1 MSADSNK
8 LAVTLDTLRFPLHG
22 ARLIEASA
30 GTGKTYT
37 IAGLYLRLVLGHGC
51 AETRH
56 AHPLSVDQILVVTFT
71 EAATAELR
79 DRIRRRL
86 HDARLAFARGASDD
100 PLLRSLL
107 AEFTDHNLAVSL
119 LLSAERQMDEAAIF
133 TIHGFCQRMLTQNA
147 FESGSRFE
155 NEFVTDESR
164 LKAQVVADYWRR
176 QFYPLPISLASEVRR
191 LWPAPS
197 ALLAEIAGYLSGP
210 PVKLTT
216 PLMEGDLAALQQ
228 AQIARICEIK
238 QHWLVEREEIELAV
252 TGSDLHKNSQNALLR
267 RLPILDAWAQS
278 ETHDLHVPSELEE
291 FTQSGLLAKSKK
303 GNPPQ
308 LALFERI
315 EAFLAEPVSLKTPLL
330 VHAIHHCR
338 HWLAKAKSTHHWLS
352 FDDLLT
358 QLSAALDN
366 DEQGLLGERIRSL
379 YPVAMIDEFQ
389 DTDPLQYSIFSRLYL
404 DHPQCGLL
412 MIGDPKQAIYAF
424 RGADIF
430 TYIKARN
437 QVSAHYTLGTNWRSS
452 AAMVAAVNQVFSS
465 ATHPFIY
472 SDDIPFQ
479 PVAASPGADKRHWSL
494 EGQVQPA
501 LTYWWPEDLDK
512 PQSKTDYY
520 AQMAEACAAQIQH
533 ILTASASGAA
543 TFHRGEAIE
552 AGDLAVLVRTGNE
565 ARMVRDALSQ
575 QGIASV
581 YLSNRDSVFASDVAQ
596 DIERLLLAVWQ
607 PEDERLLRAAVASNL
622 FALTASELD
631 ALNNDENEWEQLIA
645 EFRQYRRLWSERGVL
660 PMLRAVLTQRHIAE
674 RWLAESE
681 GERWL
686 TDYLHISEL
695 LQQATRE
702 IDSDQGLLRF
712 LTQAMADAAQ
722 GLGGSDEQI
731 QRLESERRLV
741 QIVTIHKSKGLE
753 YPLVFLPF
761 VMSYRESSEGKYYD
775 TESATTWVDLTGN
788 EDALAKADQERLAED
803 LRLLYVALTRAVY
816 GCFIGIAPLRNGNS
830 SQEPTS
836 AHRSAM
842 GFLLQDGQEG
852 GIADLQQA
860 LLKQCENLPDVA
872 QCPPPKR
879 FEQAYQPPQLDEREL
894 TARELSQ
901 VIDRRWRVTSYSGL
915 VMQSSHARHDPLQDI
930 PLLEV
935 GGFDLDSAQERDGA
949 ALESVERSIFNFPR
963 GARPGTFLHS
973 LFEEVDFQQS
983 AHSEPNTKIIL
994 ELMESE
1000 QIEAEW
1006 LPVLQHLVD
1015 TVLSTPLDGKALR
1028 LQQIMAAQRLTELEF
1043 LLPIEVLDAPTLN
1056 RITQRH
1062 DPLSAQAGDLGFHAV
1077 QGMLKGFI
1085 DLVFQYQGRYYVLD
1099 WKSNHLGDEPAAY
1112 HPQRLGSAMADHRYD
1127 LQYQIYALALHRFLR
1142 SRLAHYN
1149 YEQHFG
1155 GVFYLFLRG
1164 MDVRTDQGVFHTKPS
1179 LALLDELDGLIA
1191 GRELAQ
1197 RASKAGQMELDL

>member
-71 EAATAELR
+71 EVATAELR

-86 HDARLAFARGASDD
+86 HDARLAFARGASED

-107 AEFTDHNLAVSL
+107 AEFTDHSLAVSL
-119 LLSAERQMDEAAIF
+119 LLNAERQMDEAAIF

-176 QFYPLPISLASEVRR
+176 QFYPLPIALANEVRR

-197 ALLAEIAGYLSGP
+197 ALLAVIAGYLSGP

-238 QHWLVEREEIELAV
+238 QHWLVEREDIEPAV

-379 YPVAMIDEFQ
+379 YPVVMIDEFQ

-520 AQMAEACAAQIQH
+520 AQMAEACVAQIQH

-860 LLKQCENLPDVA
+860 LLKQCENLPDVV

-879 FEQAYQPPQLDEREL
+879 FEQAYQPPKLDEREL

-901 VIDRRWRVTSYSGL
+901 AIDRRWRVTSYSGL
-915 VMQSSHARHDPLQDI
+915 VMQSSHARNDPLQEL

-994 ELMESE
+994 DLMESE
-1000 QIEAEW
+1000 QIESEW

-1062 DPLSAQAGDLGFHAV
+1062 DPLSAHAGDLGFHAV

-1099 WKSNHLGDEPAAY
+1099 WKSNHLGDDPAAY

-1142 SRLAHYN
+1142 SRLAHYD

-1164 MDVRTDQGVFHTKPS
+1164 MDGRSDQGVFHTKPS

>member
-107 AEFTDHNLAVSL
+107 AEFIDHNLAVSL

-228 AQIARICEIK
+228 SQIARISEIK
-238 QHWLVEREEIELAV
+238 QHWLAEREEIEPAV

-278 ETHDLHVPSELEE
+278 ETQDLHVPSELEE

-366 DEQGLLGERIRSL
+366 DEQGLLGERIRTL

-404 DHPQCGLL
+404 DYPQCGLL

-437 QVSAHYTLGTNWRSS
+437 QVNAHYTLGTNWRSS

-860 LLKQCENLPDVA
+860 LLKQCENLPDVV

-879 FEQAYQPPQLDEREL
+879 FEQAYQPPKLDEREL

-901 VIDRRWRVTSYSGL
+901 AIDRRWRVTSYSGL
-915 VMQSSHARHDPLQDI
+915 VMQSSHARNDPLQEL

-983 AHSEPNTKIIL
+983 AQSEPNTKIIL

-1000 QIEAEW
+1000 QIESEW
-1006 LPVLQHLVD
+1006 LPVLQQLVD

-1062 DPLSAQAGDLGFHAV
+1062 DPLSAHAGDLGFHAV

-1085 DLVFQYQGRYYVLD
+1085 DMVFQYQGRYYVLD
-1099 WKSNHLGDEPAAY
+1099 WKSNHLGDDPAAY

-1164 MDVRTDQGVFHTKPS
+1164 MDGRTDQGVFHTKPS

>member
-107 AEFTDHNLAVSL
+107 AEFTDHSLAVSL
-119 LLSAERQMDEAAIF
+119 LLNAERQMDEAAIF

-210 PVKLTT
+210 PVKLTK

-228 AQIARICEIK
+228 AQMARISEIK
-238 QHWLVEREEIELAV
+238 QHWFAERDEIEPAI
-252 TGSDLHKNSQNALLR
+252 TSSDLHKNSQNALLR
-267 RLPILDAWAQS
+267 RLPILDTWAQS
-278 ETHDLHVPSELEE
+278 ETQDLQVPSELEE

-366 DEQGLLGERIRSL
+366 DEQGLLGERIRTL

-543 TFHRGEAIE
+543 IFHRGEAIE

-674 RWLAESE
+674 RWLTESE

-852 GIADLQQA
+852 GIEDLQQA
-860 LLKQCENLPDVA
+860 LLKQCENLLDVV

-879 FEQAYQPPQLDEREL
+879 FEQAYQPPKLDEREL

-901 VIDRRWRVTSYSGL
+901 AIDRRWRVTSYSGL
-915 VMQSSHARHDPLQDI
+915 VMQSSHARHDPLQEL

-983 AHSEPNTKIIL
+983 AQSEPNTKIIL

-1000 QIEAEW
+1000 QIESEW

-1062 DPLSAQAGDLGFHAV
+1062 DPLSAHAGDLGFHSV

-1099 WKSNHLGDEPAAY
+1099 WKSNHLGDDPAAY

-1164 MDVRTDQGVFHTKPS
+1164 MDGRSDQGVFHTKPS

>member
-107 AEFTDHNLAVSL
+107 AEFIDHNLAVSL
-119 LLSAERQMDEAAIF
+119 LLSAERQIDEAAIF

-228 AQIARICEIK
+228 SQIARISEIK
-238 QHWLVEREEIELAV
+238 QHWLAEREEIEPAV

-278 ETHDLHVPSELEE
+278 ETQDLHVPSELEE

-366 DEQGLLGERIRSL
+366 DEQGLLGERIRTL

-404 DHPQCGLL
+404 DYPQCGLL

-437 QVSAHYTLGTNWRSS
+437 QVNAHYTLGTNWRSS

-860 LLKQCENLPDVA
+860 LLKQCENLPDVV

-879 FEQAYQPPQLDEREL
+879 FEQAYQPPKLDEREL

-901 VIDRRWRVTSYSGL
+901 AIDRRWRVTSYSGL
-915 VMQSSHARHDPLQDI
+915 VMQSSHARNDPLQEL

-983 AHSEPNTKIIL
+983 AQSEPNTKIIL

-1000 QIEAEW
+1000 QIESEW
-1006 LPVLQHLVD
+1006 LPVLQQLVD

-1062 DPLSAQAGDLGFHAV
+1062 DPLSAHAGDLGFHAV

-1085 DLVFQYQGRYYVLD
+1085 DMVFQYQGRYYVLD
-1099 WKSNHLGDEPAAY
+1099 WKSNHLGDDPAAY

-1164 MDVRTDQGVFHTKPS
+1164 MDGRTDQGVFHTKPS

>member
-197 ALLAEIAGYLSGP
+197 ALLAEIAGYISGP

-228 AQIARICEIK
+228 TQIARICEIK
-238 QHWLVEREEIELAV
+238 QHWLAEREEIEPAV

-267 RLPILDAWAQS
+267 RLPILDTWAQS
-278 ETHDLHVPSELEE
+278 ETYDLHVPSELEE

-366 DEQGLLGERIRSL
+366 DEQGLLGERIRTL

-404 DHPQCGLL
+404 DYPQCGLL

-437 QVSAHYTLGTNWRSS
+437 QVNAHYTLGTNWRSS

-860 LLKQCENLPDVA
+860 LLKQCENLPDVV

-879 FEQAYQPPQLDEREL
+879 FEQAYQPPKLDEREL

-901 VIDRRWRVTSYSGL
+901 AIDRRWRVTSYSGL
-915 VMQSSHARHDPLQDI
+915 VMQSSHARNDPLQEL

-994 ELMESE
+994 DLMESE
-1000 QIEAEW
+1000 QIESEW

-1062 DPLSAQAGDLGFHAV
+1062 DPLSAHAGDLGFHAV

-1099 WKSNHLGDEPAAY
+1099 WKSNHLGDDPAAY

-1142 SRLAHYN
+1142 SRLAHYD

-1164 MDVRTDQGVFHTKPS
+1164 MDGRSDQGVFHTKPS

>member
-56 AHPLSVDQILVVTFT
+56 SHPLSVDQILVVTFT

-107 AEFTDHNLAVSL
+107 AEFTDHSLAVSL
-119 LLSAERQMDEAAIF
+119 LLNAERQMDEAAIF

-176 QFYPLPISLASEVRR
+176 QFYPLPIALASEVRR
-191 LWPAPS
+191 LWPAPA

-238 QHWLVEREEIELAV
+238 QHWLAEREEIEPAV

-581 YLSNRDSVFASDVAQ
+581 YLSNRDSVFASYVAQ

-607 PEDERLLRAAVASNL
+607 PEDERLLRAAVGSNL

-722 GLGGSDEQI
+722 GLGGSDEQV

-860 LLKQCENLPDVA
+860 LLKQCENLPDVV

-879 FEQAYQPPQLDEREL
+879 FEQAYQPPKLDEREL

-901 VIDRRWRVTSYSGL
+901 AIDRRWRVTSYSGL
-915 VMQSSHARHDPLQDI
+915 VMQSSHARNDPLQEL

-994 ELMESE
+994 DLMESE
-1000 QIEAEW
+1000 QIESEW

-1062 DPLSAQAGDLGFHAV
+1062 DPLSAHAGDLGFHAV

-1099 WKSNHLGDEPAAY
+1099 WKSNHLGDDPAAY

-1142 SRLAHYN
+1142 SRLAHYD

-1164 MDVRTDQGVFHTKPS
+1164 MDGRSDQGVFHTKPS

>member
-56 AHPLSVDQILVVTFT
+56 SHPLSVDQILVVTFT

-107 AEFTDHNLAVSL
+107 AEFTDHSLAVSL
-119 LLSAERQMDEAAIF
+119 LLNAERQMDEAAIF

-176 QFYPLPISLASEVRR
+176 QFYPLPIALASEVRR
-191 LWPAPS
+191 LWPAPA

-238 QHWLVEREEIELAV
+238 QHWLAEREEIEPAV

-366 DEQGLLGERIRSL
+366 DEQGLLGERNRSL

-607 PEDERLLRAAVASNL
+607 PEDERLLRAAVGSNL

-722 GLGGSDEQI
+722 GLGGSDEQV

-860 LLKQCENLPDVA
+860 LLKQCENLPDVV

-879 FEQAYQPPQLDEREL
+879 FEQAYQPPKLDEREL

-901 VIDRRWRVTSYSGL
+901 AIDRRWRVTSYSGL
-915 VMQSSHARHDPLQDI
+915 VMQSSHARNDPLQEL

-994 ELMESE
+994 DLMESE
-1000 QIEAEW
+1000 QIESEW

-1062 DPLSAQAGDLGFHAV
+1062 DPLSAHAGDLGFHAV

-1099 WKSNHLGDEPAAY
+1099 WKSNHLGDDPAAY

-1142 SRLAHYN
+1142 SRLAHYD

-1164 MDVRTDQGVFHTKPS
+1164 MDGRSDQGVFHTKPS

>member
-86 HDARLAFARGASDD
+86 HDARLAFARGASED

-191 LWPAPS
+191 LWPAPA
-197 ALLAEIAGYLSGP
+197 ALLSEIAGYLSGP

-238 QHWLVEREEIELAV
+238 QYWFAEREEIEPAV

-278 ETHDLHVPSELEE
+278 ETQDLHVPSELEE

-404 DHPQCGLL
+404 DYPQCGLL

-465 ATHPFIY
+465 ATYPFIY

-543 TFHRGEAIE
+543 IFHRGEAIE

-607 PEDERLLRAAVASNL
+607 PEDERLLRAAIASNL

-860 LLKQCENLPDVA
+860 LLKQCENLPDVV

-879 FEQAYQPPQLDEREL
+879 FEQAYQPPKLDEREL

-901 VIDRRWRVTSYSGL
+901 AIDRRWRVTSYSGL
-915 VMQSSHARHDPLQDI
+915 VMQSSHARNDPLQEL

-983 AHSEPNTKIIL
+983 AQSEPNTKIIL

-1000 QIEAEW
+1000 QIESEW
-1006 LPVLQHLVD
+1006 LPVLQQLVD

-1062 DPLSAQAGDLGFHAV
+1062 DPLSAHAGDLGFHAV

-1085 DLVFQYQGRYYVLD
+1085 DMVFQYQGRYYVLD
-1099 WKSNHLGDEPAAY
+1099 WKSNHLGDDPAAY

-1164 MDVRTDQGVFHTKPS
+1164 MDGRTDQGVFHTKPS

>member
-107 AEFTDHNLAVSL
+107 TEFTDHRLAVSL
-119 LLSAERQMDEAAIF
+119 LLNAERQMDEAAIF

-191 LWPAPS
+191 LWPAPA

-228 AQIARICEIK
+228 AQIARISEIK
-238 QHWLVEREEIELAV
+238 QHWLAEREEIEPAV

-267 RLPILDAWAQS
+267 RLPILDTWAQS

-338 HWLAKAKSTHHWLS
+338 HWLAKAKSTYHWLS

-860 LLKQCENLPDVA
+860 LLKQCENLPDVV
-872 QCPPPKR
+872 QCPPSKR
-879 FEQAYQPPQLDEREL
+879 FEQAYQPPKLDEREL

-901 VIDRRWRVTSYSGL
+901 AIDRRWRVTSYSGL
-915 VMQSSHARHDPLQDI
+915 VMQSSHARNDPLQEL

-994 ELMESE
+994 DLMESE
-1000 QIEAEW
+1000 QIESEW

-1099 WKSNHLGDEPAAY
+1099 WKSNHLGDDPAAY

-1142 SRLAHYN
+1142 SRLAHYH

-1164 MDVRTDQGVFHTKPS
+1164 MDGRTDQGVFHTKPS

>member
-86 HDARLAFARGASDD
+86 HDARLAFARGASED

-107 AEFTDHNLAVSL
+107 AEFTDHSLAVSL
-119 LLSAERQMDEAAIF
+119 LLNAERQMDEAAIF

-228 AQIARICEIK
+228 TQIARISEIK
-238 QHWLVEREEIELAV
+238 QHWLAEREEIEPSV

-267 RLPILDAWAQS
+267 RLPILDSWAQS
-278 ETHDLHVPSELEE
+278 ETQDLHVPSELEE

-308 LALFERI
+308 LALFEQI

-404 DHPQCGLL
+404 DYPLCGLL

-788 EDALAKADQERLAED
+788 EEALAKADQERLAED

-860 LLKQCENLPDVA
+860 LLKQCENLPDVV

-901 VIDRRWRVTSYSGL
+901 AIDRRWRVTSYSGL
-915 VMQSSHARHDPLQDI
+915 VMQSSHARNDPLQEL

-994 ELMESE
+994 DLMESE
-1000 QIEAEW
+1000 QIESEW

-1062 DPLSAQAGDLGFHAV
+1062 DPLSAHAGDLGFHAV

-1099 WKSNHLGDEPAAY
+1099 WKSNHLGDDPAAY
-1112 HPQRLGSAMADHRYD
+1112 HPQRLGSAMAEHRYD

-1164 MDVRTDQGVFHTKPS
+1164 MDGRTDQGVFHTKPS